1 MKTSILMAFCLLFAP
16 FAAAA
21 EADLAALLDALAHTR
36 EQRAR
41 FVETR
46 YLAVLDRP
54 LEAHGEVHY
63 RAPDF
68 FEKHTHSPQEE
79 ILQLHGERI
88 AVEQNGQHWHSTLAQ
103 TPQVAAWIGALP
115 ALLRGDLAA
124 LEKSHA
130 LTFAPRAHNAW
141 TLTLLPHGNKVNA
154 PVQRIE
160 IQGREHSITRV
171 KYVAGDGDL
180 IIMQLEPLDE

>member
-1 MKTSILMAFCLLFAP
+1 MKTSILLTLCLLFP
-16 FAAAA
+16 GLTAAA
-21 EADLAALLDALAHTR
+21 EANLAGLLEALSQTR
-36 EQRAR
+36 EQHAR

-46 YLAVLDRP
+46 YLAILDRP
-54 LEAHGEVHY
+54 IEAHGEVHY

-68 FEKHTHSPQEE
+68 FEKHTRAPQEE

-88 AVEQNGQHWHSTLAQ
+88 AVEQNGQRWHSTLAQ

-115 ALLRGDLAA
+115 ALLRGDLAT
-124 LEKSHA
+124 LEKSYA
-130 LTFAPRAHNAW
+130 LTFAPRAQSAW
-141 TLTLLPHGNKVNA
+141 TLTLLPHDDSVNA

-160 IQGREHSITRV
+160 IQGREHFINRV

-180 IIMQLEPLDE
+180 IVMQLEPLND